1 MSCEQ
6 VEEFDVTVAAK
17 DQGIAQLKLQLAE
30 RSIQKD
36 SLTLP
41 TDDSAIDSV
50 LTPPSV
56 ESRKD
61 GASPIGMFSG

>member
-6 VEEFDVTVAAK
+6 VEEFDVTVAAT
-17 DQGIAQLKLQLAE
+17 DQGIQLKLQLAE
-30 RSIQKD
+30 RSIQRD

-50 LTPPSV
+50 LTPPSA

-61 GASPIGMFSG
+61 GAPPIGMFSG